1 MTDAPDAQPDQ
12 PAAERLQELLARL
25 DDTLAALEGAD
36 DPEVA
41 VEQLTEMAE
50 LAREVQ
56 GEIDRLRREAPD
68 DASA

>member
-25 DDTLAALEGAD
+25 DETLGALEGAD

>member
-25 DDTLAALEGAD
+25 DETLAALEGAD